1 VVRQRTAE
9 IGVRMA
15 VGATPAN
22 IFKLVVSHG
31 LYLSAVGVAI
41 GLLAALGLTR
51 VMSSML
57 VGVTATD
64 PSTFVNMTLLFLL
77 VAAVAS
83 WAPAARAAKLDANTA
98 LREE

>member
-1 VVRQRTAE
+1 
-9 IGVRMA
+9 
-15 VGATPAN
+15 
-22 IFKLVVSHG
+22 LVVSQG

-57 VGVTATD
+57 VGVKATD
-64 PSTFVNMTLLFLL
+64 PSTFAAMTLLFLL

-83 WAPAARAAKLDANTA
+83 WVPAARAAGLDAYAA